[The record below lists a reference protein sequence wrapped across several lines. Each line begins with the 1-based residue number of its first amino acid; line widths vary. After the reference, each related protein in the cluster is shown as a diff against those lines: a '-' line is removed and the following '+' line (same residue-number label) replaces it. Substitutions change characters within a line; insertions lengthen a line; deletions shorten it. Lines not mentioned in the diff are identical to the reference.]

1 MLNFIAGMV
10 LLIPLGPSELIIIFL
25 LIFVFFGARKLPDL
39 ARGLGEGIREFK
51 KASREITSSES
62 RSESDKKDNKNQSTE

>member
-1 MLNFIAGMV
+1 MLNFITGMV

-25 LIFVFFGARKLPDL
+25 LILVFFGAKKLPDL

-51 KASREITSSES
+51 KASREITASET
-62 RSESDKKDNKNQSTE
+62 RTENNQKENKNQSKE